1 MLTQFRHFYP
11 EGSLISKLLTI
22 DHGNY
27 IVKVSVKVAGKTVAT
42 GLAAAQTVEMAEDR
56 ARERALATLMMEK
69 SGAAKTNNQEIKLE
83 SQQPVIS
90 EQPEV
95 KLKKQFSQAKEL
107 VEPVIIE
114 PNLPNQAIVQAVAT
128 RKSQTSFSVEPETS
142 LQETSSEVDSSVN
155 ISSTQNNGYQSFDS
169 VIEVQEPTNFQEDYD
184 SIKLPI
190 EESLPSSET
199 IISSPSIPSLFDPSS
214 TEETELEFEPTIEDN
229 LPEDNDF
236 EQQIAS
242 PSSSNDSE
250 VIEITFN
257 EIIDQTDRE
266 MKRLGWTKEIG
277 KEFLKAHYG
286 KKSRLHLNDEELL
299 AFLHYLQNLPTP
311 Q

>member
-1 MLTQFRHFYP
+1 MLIQFRHLYP
-11 EGSLISKLLTI
+11 DGSLISKLLTI

-69 SGAAKTNNQEIKLE
+69 NVATKTNNQKLQLE
-83 SQQPVIS
+83 SQPPVTS
-90 EQPEV
+90 SQTEA
-95 KLKKQFSQAKEL
+95 KLEKQFNQPQAT
-107 VEPVIIE
+107 VEVE
-114 PNLPNQAIVQAVAT
+114 AVPPQ
-128 RKSQTSFSVEPETS
+128 KSQTSFSVESEAS
-142 LQETSSEVDSSVN
+142 LQDASNEVNSSVN
-155 ISSTQNNGYQSFDS
+155 ISPTQKNGYQSFDS

-184 SIKLPI
+184 PINLPI
-190 EESLPSSET
+190 EESLPNSET
-199 IISSPSIPSLFDPSS
+199 IISSPSIPSLFDTSS
-214 TEETELEFEPTIEDN
+214 TEETAIEFEPTIDDD
-229 LPEDNDF
+229 LPADNDF
-236 EQQIAS
+236 EQQIA
-242 PSSSNDSE
+242 PVSSDNDSE
-250 VIEITFN
+250 VVEITFN

-299 AFLHYLQNLPTP
+299 AFLDYLQKLPTP
-311 Q
+311 

>member
-1 MLTQFRHFYP
+1 MLIQFRHLYP
-11 EGSLISKLLTI
+11 DGSLISKLLTI

-56 ARERALATLMMEK
+56 ARERALATLMMENNL
-69 SGAAKTNNQEIKLE
+69 ATKTNHQKLQLE
-83 SQQPVIS
+83 SQPPVTFS
-90 EQPEV
+90 ETEV
-95 KLKKQFSQAKEL
+95 KLEKQFNQPQP
-107 VEPVIIE
+107 VEPVFIK
-114 PNLPNQAIVQAVAT
+114 PNLPAQEIVEAVFPQ
-128 RKSQTSFSVEPETS
+128 KSQTSFSVEPEAS
-142 LQETSSEVDSSVN
+142 FQDNSSEVNSSVN
-155 ISSTQNNGYQSFDS
+155 ISPTQNNGYQSFDS

-184 SIKLPI
+184 LINLPI

-199 IISSPSIPSLFDPSS
+199 IISSPSIPSLFDHSS
-214 TEETELEFEPTIEDN
+214 TEETEIEFEPPIDDDLAEDH
-229 LPEDNDF
+229 DF
-236 EQQIAS
+236 EQQIA
-242 PSSSNDSE
+242 PSFSSNNSE
-250 VIEITFN
+250 VVEITFN

-299 AFLHYLQNLPTP
+299 AFLDYLQKLPTP